1 MEKLLEKH
9 SQTFKLTE
17 EQELLRKTIREVAEE
32 NFKEK
37 AREIDKSH
45 RFPRENFALLA
56 NLGMTG
62 LTIPEKYGGSAM
74 DYVSYSILIEEIA
87 RVCVT
92 TSVILSVH
100 LSLCSM
106 PIVKFGSEILKE
118 KYLKKLALGELLGA
132 YCLSEPGSGSDAAN
146 ILTKAEDKGDHF
158 ILNGTKAWISNGKE
172 ADLYIVF
179 AQTDP
184 VETIHELS
192 QPKHKGITAFIVEKN
207 MPGVSFGKLED
218 KLGIRA
224 SSTCQ
229 VILDNVK
236 VPKEN
241 ILGNIGEG
249 FKIAMMTLDRGR
261 IGIASQALG
270 IAQASYD
277 LAVNYAKTREAFD
290 QKIINFQAIRFM
302 LVEIATEIEAGR
314 LLIYQA
320 CNLYDKGLSF
330 TRASAEAKLFCS
342 ELANKAASKCVQ
354 ILGGYGYTTEY
365 DAERY
370 FRDAKITEIY
380 EGTSEIQRI
389 VIAKNIIKEYE
400 NVSNCL

>member
-1 MEKLLEKH
+1 MTKVLEKQ
-9 SQTFKLTE
+9 SQTFRLTE
-17 EQELLRKTIREVAEE
+17 EQELLKKTIREVAEE

-45 RFPRENFALLA
+45 RFPRENFNLLA
-56 NLGMTG
+56 KLGMTG
-62 LTIPEKYGGSAM
+62 LTIPEKYGGSGL

-87 RVCVT
+87 RCCVS
-92 TSVILSVH
+92 TSVMLSVH

-106 PIVKFGSEILKE
+106 PIVKFGSDFLKD
-118 KYLKKLALGELLGA
+118 KYLKKLAHGEILGA
-132 YCLSEPGSGSDAAN
+132 YCLSEPSSGSDASAMN
-146 ILTKAEDKGDHF
+146 TRAEDKGDYF
-158 ILNGTKAWISNGKE
+158 LLSGTKAWITNGGE
-172 ADLYIVF
+172 ADVYIVF
-179 AQTDP
+179 AQINP
-184 VETIHELS
+184 ELKHE
-192 QPKHKGITAFIVEKN
+192 GIIAFVIEKN
-207 MPGVSFGKLED
+207 YPGVSFGKLED

-224 SSTCQ
+224 SATCQ
-229 VILDNVK
+229 MMLDNVK

-241 ILGNIGEG
+241 VLGNVGDG

-270 IAQASYD
+270 ISQASFD
-277 LAVNYAKTREAFD
+277 LASSYAKTREAFE
-290 QKIINFQAIRFM
+290 QKIINFQAIQFM

-320 CNLYDKGLSF
+320 CNMYNQGLPF
-330 TRASAEAKLFCS
+330 TRHSAEAKLFCS
-342 ELANKAASKCVQ
+342 ELANKSASKAVQ

-389 VIAKNIIKEYE
+389 VIAKNIIKEIE
-400 NVSNCL
+400 KI